1 MTNTITTQPT
11 QSVQRAAPR
20 TVADMLTGDQRLL
33 QSMANALPRHIPS
46 DRFARVCLTALRRT
60 PKLQQTK
67 PESLLAALMTCAQLG
82 LEPNDPRQLAYLI
95 PYGQECQLIIGW
107 RGYIELAMRSGMVS
121 NIQAQV
127 VYERDGFEYEQGLEL
142 KLKHTP
148 YLGSDPRGKVIASY
162 AVATMSN
169 GHKAF
174 VVLPRCDIERA
185 RAASSGVKSGRA
197 TPWDD
202 WFPEMA
208 MKTAVRRLAK
218 FMPQS
223 PEFARALEADDAK
236 GLTIDPVTMSPES
249 IEIEPAMSLAE
260 VADEGEPTPTSQA
273 QTADIGSRLASKA
286 AKVQGQSHFTEEGG
300 AE

>member
-1 MTNTITTQPT
+1 MTDTLQPT
-11 QSVQRAAPR
+11 PVSRAPR
-20 TVADMLTGDQRLL
+20 TVAEMLAGDQRLIA
-33 QSMANALPRHIPS
+33 SMANALPKHISS
-46 DRFARVCLTALRRT
+46 DRFARVCLTAIRRT
-60 PKLQQTK
+60 PKLAQTK

-95 PYGQECQLIIGW
+95 PYGTECQLIIGW
-107 RGYIELAMRSGMVS
+107 RGYIELAMRSGMVT

-127 VYERDGFEYEQGLEL
+127 VYERDLFEYEQGLEL
-142 KLKHTP
+142 KLRHVP
-148 YLGSDPRGKVIASY
+148 YIGADERGKVIASY

-169 GHKAF
+169 GNKAV
-174 VVLPRCDIERA
+174 VVLPRRDIERA
-185 RAASSGVKSGRA
+185 RASSSGVKSGRA

-236 GLTIDPVTMSPES
+236 AMTINPATLSVDSV
-249 IEIEPAMSLAE
+249 EIEPATAVAE
-260 VADEGEPTPTSQA
+260 IIEEGEATPVSQA
-273 QTADIGSRLASKA
+273 AASDLSSRLASKA
-286 AKVQGQSHFTEEGG
+286 AAVSQQEIPE
-300 AE
+300 